1 MDGLEAFIASGGKS
15 AVSAPKGS
23 AVAPSSDDPMEQ
35 FIASGGAAGPSKWV
49 PDSAPIASPSE
60 KSGEADTRTWA
71 QRADEKLTGAGEA
84 ALTLATGA
92 VAAPIAAAAGLFRG
106 FTGGHYGTQEG
117 TREAQARAAEVQQ
130 SLTYQPRGEVG
141 QEIVG
146 GISKALDA
154 SKLGGLG
161 PPEMVALSSVMAGPK
176 MLPKPAPS
184 RPVGAPQMASA
195 GASAASTAQ
204 QVEAMVSRASPE
216 LQAVVKKIG
225 PAKVNPEVLERHI
238 EAESLPVPMQLTRG
252 QATQDTGLLST
263 EQNLRGKHEQIRN
276 RFADQ
281 NTKLIENTNAIRE
294 NAAPDVYA
302 TTNPEIGQMVIDS
315 YAAKDA
321 AANAKISAA
330 YKALTDANGGA
341 FPLDGVAFVDAAD
354 KALHKELLF
363 DHVSASYR
371 KTLDRLR
378 DGQSMTFEN
387 FESLRTNLA
396 RTMRS
401 SADGNEKAAA
411 GVIRQA
417 LEDLPMPAG
426 AEHLK
431 PLADAARS
439 LAKERFAA
447 IKKDPAYKAVVD
459 GTASADKFI
468 EKYLIKADLK
478 NVETMKGNLD
488 GTAQQALAAGT
499 MNHLKRNAGIIENS
513 GNFSQAGYNKA
524 LEAIRSKLG
533 VIFQPTERQ
542 QVEALGRV
550 ARYTQAQPRGSF
562 VNNSNT
568 LTAAVA
574 ERAKGAAEVAANM
587 AVPGAEIGT
596 RGRRVASRF
605 AEKNELNKTLQSGA
619 GIRLK
624 DIAK

>member
-1 MDGLEAFIASGGKS
+1 MDPMEAFIASGGKS
-15 AVSAPKGS
+15 TTAAPPSPK
-23 AVAPSSDDPMEQ
+23 AAPSTDDPMEQ
-35 FIASGGAAGPSKWV
+35 FIASGGGGASKWV
-49 PDSAPIASPSE
+49 PDSPASSD
-60 KSGEADTRTWA
+60 AA
-71 QRADEKLTGAGEA
+71 ADEGGKKPPTMLGRWLDSQLGGIETLG
-84 ALTLATGA
+84 TLATGA
-92 VAAPIAAAAGLFRG
+92 VAAPIAAAAGLVKAV
-106 FTGGHYGTQEG
+106 TGGHYGTQEG
-117 TREAQARAAEVQQ
+117 TREAQERAAEVMH
-130 SLTYQPRGEVG
+130 SLTYQPRTQTG
-141 QEIVG
+141 QEVVG
-146 GISKALDA
+146 TISKALEA

-176 MLPKPAPS
+176 IPKPEAVPS
-184 RPVGAPQMASA
+184 RPAGAPQMASA
-195 GASAASTAQ
+195 GASAASNAQ
-204 QVEAMVSRASPE
+204 QVEALVSRASPE

-276 RFADQ
+276 RFTDQ

-321 AANAKISAA
+321 AANTKISSA

-354 KALHKELLF
+354 RALHKELLF

-378 DGQSMTFEN
+378 DGQRMTFEN

-447 IKKDPAYKAVVD
+447 IKKDPAYKSVVD

-488 GTAQQALAAGT
+488 ATAQQALAAGT
-499 MNHLKRNAGIIENS
+499 MNHLKRNAGIIENA

-568 LTAAVA
+568 LTAAMA
-574 ERAKGAAEVAANM
+574 DRAKGAAEVAVNM

-605 AEKNELNKTLQSGA
+605 AERRELNKTLQSGA

-624 DIAK
+624 DIK